1 MKFWRHPVRYIRTVT
16 RLRARQKKMV
26 AKPKKKTD
34 FRWRPF
40 WIGIGATAVV
50 LGMQV
55 QGVGVFKTLNESAFD
70 QYQRWKPRQIDPS
83 VPVVV
88 ADIDVRAL
96 RELGQWPWPRTE
108 LAELTSRLT
117 QLGALSIAYDVVFAE
132 PDRTSPNTIVESW
145 RKYDPAAE
153 ARLDASLQDHDEVFA
168 SIIAQTPTVLGVVL
182 NNDPDGSRPPTKA
195 GISFSGSD
203 PRPVIRSFASANVNL
218 PVLSEGASGVG
229 NFSLGDLRSAVIRR
243 VPLLTRIEEQI
254 VPTLSLEAIR
264 VGFQAGS
271 IIVKSADAS
280 GEVGAEGIATM
291 RVGPMEVPVEFD
303 GGLYVYYSGDSI
315 RRAERVISIADIM
328 AGDTVDPALA
338 ERIGGKVVFIGTSA
352 PGLLDLVATPFEP
365 AAAGVNVHAELAE
378 QIIANFFQ
386 TDRAAYRDELVA
398 AVSEAEAQI
407 EALPEEEQAAM
418 RAQITTFQ
426 ETIAGLEA
434 QMAEF
439 SEPTFITRP
448 NWTIALERG
457 FILLMGILV
466 SILLAYNRTV
476 LAGVAAAAG
485 AISVAAACWF
495 SFDLYGFLLGPVY
508 PALGVL
514 LPWSTLTVYNYVKTE
529 GEKKA
534 VKNQFAHF
542 MSPEVIEEIAD
553 DPDRYL
559 TPGGDLRPLS
569 VMFCDV
575 RKFSTITEKMT
586 PQETI
591 LFINEFLTPLTDVV
605 LRNSGTIDKYMGDCI
620 MAFWNA
626 PRKSELHMEQ
636 ATLALF
642 QFHDALKEI
651 NKRFVEIGFPEID
664 IGVGVNTGPCAV
676 GAMGSKAR
684 LDYSCIGDAVNL
696 SSRLEGI
703 TKQYGLWNCIGD
715 TTAAGVGHTFALIEI
730 DQVAVKGR
738 TLPER
743 IWTVAGEADMMAN
756 PDYIAIRDAVKE
768 GIEAYKAQDWDRA
781 EAAYDRAGQYRLP
794 AYDPSG
800 LVQVFKERIAEY
812 RADPPPPDWDGVYV
826 ATSK

>member
-1 MKFWRHPVRYIRTVT
+1 MKFWRHPVRYLRVLK
-16 RLRARQKKMV
+16 RLRQRSKKMEN
-26 AKPKKKTD
+26 KRRKTD

-40 WIGIGATAVV
+40 WIGIAVTGIV
-50 LGMQV
+50 LALQV
-55 QGVGVFKTLNESAFD
+55 QDFRGLKSVNEAAFD

-83 VPVVV
+83 VPVAVV
-88 ADIDVRAL
+88 DIDVRSL
-96 RELGQWPWPRTE
+96 QELGQWPWPRTE
-108 LAELTSRLT
+108 LAELVARLT
-117 QLGALSIAYDVVFAE
+117 ELGALSIAFDVVFAE
-132 PDRTSPNTIVESW
+132 PDRTSPANIVKSW
-145 RKYDPAAE
+145 RKYDPSAE
-153 ARLDASLQDHDEVFA
+153 ARLDASLQDHDALFAEV
-168 SIIAQTPTVLGVVL
+168 IGQTPVVLGVVL
-182 NNDPDGSRPPTKA
+182 NREPDGGRPPVKA
-195 GISFSGSD
+195 GISWSGSD
-203 PRPVIRSFASANVNL
+203 PRPVIEPFTSANINIE
-218 PVLSEGASGVG
+218 PLSANASGVG
-229 NFSLGDLRSAVIRR
+229 NFSLGELRSEVIRR
-243 VPLLTRIEEQI
+243 VPLLSRIEDQI

-271 IIVKSADAS
+271 ILVKSADAS
-280 GEVGAEGIATM
+280 GEIGAEGIATM
-291 RVGPMEVPVEFD
+291 RVGPMEIPVEYD
-303 GGLYVYYSGDSI
+303 GGLYVYYSGDQLT
-315 RRAERVISIADIM
+315 RQERVISVADIM
-328 AGDTVDPALA
+328 RGDTVDPALA
-338 ERIGGKVVFIGTSA
+338 ERVGGKVIFIGTSA
-352 PGLLDLVATPFEP
+352 PGLLDLVATPFEQ

-386 TDRAAYRDELVA
+386 SDRVAYRDELV
-398 AVSEAEAQI
+398 
-407 EALPEEEQAAM
+407 EALPDA
-418 RAQITTFQ
+418 RAQVAALTGDDKAGGEAEVAAI
-426 ETIAGLEA
+426 EAKIAELEV
-434 QMAEF
+434 EIDRF
-439 SEPTFITRP
+439 SEPTFISKP
-448 NWTIALERG
+448 NWTEALERL
-457 FILLMGILV
+457 FILLMGIIV
-466 SILLAYNRTV
+466 SILLAYNRTR
-476 LAGVAAAAG
+476 LAGIGAAVG
-485 AISVAAACWF
+485 AVSVVAACWF
-495 SFDLYGFLLGPVY
+495 SFDIYGLLLGPVY

-514 LPWSTLTVYNYVKTE
+514 LPWGTLTVYNYVKTE

-626 PRKSELHMEQ
+626 PRKSDLHMEQ

-651 NKRFVEIGFPEID
+651 NRNFVKLGFPEID

-676 GAMGSKAR
+676 GAMGSKSR

-715 TTAAGVGHTFALIEI
+715 TTAQGVRHTFALIEI

-738 TLPER
+738 SLPER
-743 IWTVAGEADMMAN
+743 IWTVAGEADIMN
-756 PDYIAIRDAVKE
+756 DPDYIAIRDAVKE
-768 GIEAYKAQDWDRA
+768 GIEAYKAQDWDKA
-781 EAAYDRAGQYRLP
+781 EAAYARAGQHKLP
-794 AYDPSG
+794 AYDPTG
-800 LVQVFKERIAEY
+800 LVEVFHERIAEY

>member
-1 MKFWRHPVRYIRTVT
+1 MKFWRHPIRYVRTVS
-16 RLRARQKKMV
+16 RLRQRKKKMV
-26 AKPKKKTD
+26 AKPKRKTD

-50 LGMQV
+50 LALQV
-55 QGVGVFKTLNESAFD
+55 QDFGGLKAVNEAAYD
-70 QYQRWKPRQIDPS
+70 QYQRWKPRQVDPS

-96 RELGQWPWPRTE
+96 SELGQWPWPRTE
-108 LAELTSRLT
+108 MAELTLRLT
-117 QLGALSIAYDVVFAE
+117 QLGAISIAYDVVFAE
-132 PDRTSPNTIVESW
+132 PDRTSPARIVESW

-153 ARLDASLQDHDEVFA
+153 ARLDDSLKDHDEVFA
-168 SIIAQTPTVLGVVL
+168 NMIAQTPTVLGVVL
-182 NNDPDGSRPPTKA
+182 NNDPDGGRPPVKA
-195 GISFSGSD
+195 GISFQGSD
-203 PRPVIRSFASANVNL
+203 PRPVIREFASANVNMQM
-218 PVLSEGASGVG
+218 LSEGASGVG
-229 NFSLGDLRSAVIRR
+229 NFSLSDLRSETIRR
-243 VPLLTRIEEQI
+243 VPLLTRIEDQM

-271 IIVKSADAS
+271 ILVKSADAS

-291 RVGPMEVPVEFD
+291 RVGPMEIPVEFD
-303 GGLYVYYSGDSI
+303 GGLYVYYSGDSVE
-315 RRAERVISIADIM
+315 RAERVISIADIM

-338 ERIGGKVVFIGTSA
+338 EKIGGKVVFIGTSA

-386 TDRAAYRDELVA
+386 QDRVAYRDELT
-398 AVSEAEAQI
+398 SGIEEAEAQLDGLTAEERAATETQI
-407 EALPEEEQAAM
+407 AEA
-418 RAQITTFQ
+418 RA
-426 ETIAGLEA
+426 TIADLEA
-434 QMAEF
+434 QIAEF
-439 SEPTFITRP
+439 SEPTFISKP
-448 NWTIALERG
+448 NWTIAMERG
-457 FILLMGILV
+457 FILLIGILV
-466 SILLAYNRTV
+466 SVLLAYNRTR
-476 LAGVAAAAG
+476 LAGIGAAIG
-485 AISVAAACWF
+485 AVSVAAACWF
-495 SFDLYGFLLGPVY
+495 SFDLSGFLLGPVY

-514 LPWSTLTVYNYVKTE
+514 LPWGTLTVYNYVVTE

-591 LFINEFLTPLTDVV
+591 LFINEFLTPLTEVV

-626 PRKSELHMEQ
+626 PRKHDLHMEQ

-664 IGVGVNTGPCAV
+664 IGGGVNTGPCAV
-676 GAMGSKAR
+676 GAMGSKSR

-715 TTAAGVGHTFALIEI
+715 TTATGVAHTFALVEI

-743 IWTVAGEADMMAN
+743 IWTVAGEADMMFDE
-756 PDYIAIRDAVKE
+756 DYIAIRDAVKE
-768 GIEAYKAQDWDRA
+768 GIDAYKAQDWDRA
-781 EAAYDRAGQYRLP
+781 EAAYDRAGRYKLP
-794 AYDPSG
+794 AYDPTG